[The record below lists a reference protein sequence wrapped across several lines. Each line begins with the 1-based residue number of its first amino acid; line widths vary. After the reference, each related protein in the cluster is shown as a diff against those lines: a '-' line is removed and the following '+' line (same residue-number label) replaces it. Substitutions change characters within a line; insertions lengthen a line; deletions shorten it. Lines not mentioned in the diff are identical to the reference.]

1 MSNRRRSPQENGRL
15 SAKRKSEAVRSI
27 RATTASK
34 SSPRPNRCSIDLR
47 STRTIRFCGPE
58 NCFYTLLA
66 DLAKNKAFP
75 PSPGRYFLIL
85 FLGLTCG
92 VRAQTDLEHTL
103 SGYVEDAASGE
114 KLIGAVLHEPMLRQ
128 GTTTNRYGFFS
139 LTLPAGTLRVVVSHI
154 GYQSDT
160 LATRLEQDLQ
170 LNIAL
175 QPRPLEMGTVQV
187 EAERLDP
194 IQEQSRMSVVQVPV
208 RQIKNA
214 PVLMGEVDVLK
225 TLQLL
230 PGVQS
235 GAEGMSGLYVR
246 GGSPDQNLILLD
258 DAPVYNVSHLFGFFS
273 VFNANTIKNVQ
284 LTKAGFPARYGGRL
298 SSVLEIDMKDGNMKE
313 FEAEGSVGLIASQ
326 LTVQG
331 PLRKDRTSFIL
342 SGRRT
347 YFDLLMRPFLS
358 GDDRGGYHFYDV
370 NAKVN
375 HIFSPRSRVYLSW
388 YGGDDRFWSDFE
400 DEYGSGNFREENST
414 AANFG
419 WGNVT
424 STLRWNYLFSNR
436 LFGNL
441 TAIYSRY
448 QLTTNVDDRST
459 VISDG
464 DRESETLRLRYLSG
478 IRDWGLK
485 LDLDYIP
492 DPTHY
497 IRFGGSGTLH
507 TYRPGA
513 AQIKFNPF
521 DGTPE
526 DTTLAAQETDA
537 MEYSLYA
544 EDDVHLSSRLK
555 ANLGLHTSGFLVD
568 GEFYTSLQPR
578 VSTRYLLPSD
588 WAVKASYARMRQ
600 YIHLLSNSTVGL
612 PTDLWLPATGRVR
625 PQRSE
630 QVGLGLARQ
639 LKEQYEFSVEGYYKT
654 MDELIE
660 YREGASF
667 LVGFGESEDWQDKVE
682 TGRGWSYGAELFLQK
697 KRGRTT
703 GWAGYT
709 LSWTRRRFDQLNEG
723 RSFPYRYDRRHDA
736 SLVLSHQMSRS
747 LSLSLTWVYGTGNA
761 VTLPVARYYSDR
773 DGAWAIRLPQPYLPY
788 VPYETVVYGER
799 NGYRMAA
806 FHHLDLSFNFGLAE
820 SDRHGFSLGVYNAY
834 NRKNPFFIYFEE
846 RYDYARDVRR
856 FRAKQVSLFPLL
868 PWINYRFKF

>member
-1 MSNRRRSPQENGRL
+1 MPARRHGGW
-15 SAKRKSEAVRSI
+15 
-27 RATTASK
+27 T
-34 SSPRPNRCSIDLR
+34 
-47 STRTIRFCGPE
+47 GPLAAG
-58 NCFYTLLA
+58 LL
-66 DLAKNKAFP
+66 
-75 PSPGRYFLIL
+75 
-85 FLGLTCG
+85 LGLAG
-92 VRAQTDLEHTL
+92 GARAQDGDKHTL
-103 SGYVEDAASGE
+103 SGYVEDASSGE
-114 KLIGAVLHEPMLRQ
+114 KLIGAVLHEPDLRQ

-139 LTLPAGTLRVVVSHI
+139 LTLPAGALRVVVSHI

-175 QPRPLEMGTVQV
+175 EPEPLEMETVEV
-187 EAERLDP
+187 RAERLDP
-194 IQEQSRMSVVQVPV
+194 IQQESRMSVVQVPV
-208 RQIKNA
+208 RQIKSA

-273 VFNANTIKNVQ
+273 VFNANAVKNVQ

-342 SGRRT
+342 SARRT
-347 YFDLLMRPFLS
+347 YFDLLIRPFAPR
-358 GDDRGGYHFYDV
+358 DEKGGYHFYDV

-388 YGGDDRFWSDFE
+388 YGGDDRFWSEFE
-400 DEYGSGNFREENST
+400 DEYGSGRYREENAT

-424 STLRWNYLFSNR
+424 STLRWNYLFGNR

-448 QLTTNVDDRST
+448 QLTTKVDDRST
-459 VISDG
+459 VITG
-464 DRESETLRLRYLSG
+464 GLRESETLRLRYLSG

-492 DPTHY
+492 DPAHY
-497 IRFGGSGTLH
+497 IRVGGSGTLH

-513 AQIKFNPF
+513 AQIKYNPF
-521 DGTPE
+521 DGAPE
-526 DTTLAAQETDA
+526 DTTLTAKVTDA
-537 MEYSLYA
+537 LEYSLYG
-544 EDDVHLSSRLK
+544 EDDVHLTDRLK

-568 GEFYTSLQPR
+568 DELYTSLQPR
-578 VSTRYLLPSD
+578 LSMRYLLPSD
-588 WAVKASYARMRQ
+588 WAVKASYAQMRQ

-630 QVGLGLARQ
+630 QVGVGLARQ

-761 VTLPVARYYSDR
+761 VTLPVARYYSDPS
-773 DGAWAIRLPQPYLPY
+773 GPGTIRLPRPYLPH
-788 VPYETVVYGER
+788 ETVVYGER
-799 NGYRMAA
+799 NGYRMSA
-806 FHHLDLSFNFGLAE
+806 FHHLDLSLNLGGYGQGG
-820 SDRHGFSLGVYNAY
+820 RHGFSLGVYNAY
-834 NRKNPFFIYFEE
+834 NRKNPFFIYFEDN
-846 RYDYARDVRR
+846 YDDDRDTRR

>member
-1 MSNRRRSPQENGRL
+1 MIFGSQSTEPFIPVPTPFP
-15 SAKRKSEAVRSI
+15 VRF
-27 RATTASK
+27 
-34 SSPRPNRCSIDLR
+34 LV
-47 STRTIRFCGPE
+47 
-58 NCFYTLLA
+58 LL
-66 DLAKNKAFP
+66 L
-75 PSPGRYFLIL
+75 
-85 FLGLTCG
+85 LGLASG
-92 VRAQTDLEHTL
+92 AGAQGAPKHTL

-114 KLIGAVLHEPMLRQ
+114 KLIGAVLHEPDLQQ
-128 GTTTNRYGFFS
+128 GTTTNRFGFFS
-139 LTLPAGTLRVVVSHI
+139 LTLPAGSLRVVVSHI
-154 GYQSDT
+154 GYRSDT
-160 LATRLEQDLQ
+160 LATDLGRDLQ

-175 QPRPLEMGTVQV
+175 EPTPLEMEAV
-187 EAERLDP
+187 ETKAERLDP
-194 IQEQSRMSVVQVPV
+194 IQEQTRMSVVQVPI
-208 RQIKNA
+208 RQIESA
-214 PVLMGEVDVLK
+214 PALMGEVDVLK

-235 GAEGMSGLYVR
+235 GTEGMSGLYVR

-258 DAPVYNVSHLFGFFS
+258 DAPVYNASHLFGFFS
-273 VFNANTIKNVQ
+273 VFNANAIKNVQ

-331 PLRKDRTSFIL
+331 PLSRDRTSFII

-347 YFDLLMRPFLS
+347 YIDMLIRPFMRS
-358 GDDRGGYHFYDV
+358 DEKGGYHFYDL
-370 NAKVN
+370 NAKLN
-375 HIFSPRSRVYLSW
+375 HIFSPSSRVYLSL
-388 YGGDDRFWSDFE
+388 YSGDDRFWNDVK
-400 DEYGSGNFREENST
+400 DEYGWGDNREEDSIE
-414 AANFG
+414 ADFG

-436 LFGNL
+436 LFANL
-441 TAIYSRY
+441 TAIFSRY
-448 QLTTNVDDRST
+448 QFSTNVDQRSIE
-459 VISDG
+459 VIDG
-464 DRESETLRLRYLSG
+464 ERESQTLRLRYLSG

-513 AQIKFNPF
+513 AQIKYNPL

-526 DTTLAAQETDA
+526 DTTLTARVTDA
-537 MEYSLYA
+537 LEYSLYA
-544 EDDVHLSSRLK
+544 EDDVRLTSRLK

-568 GEFYTSLQPR
+568 DELYTSLQPR
-578 VSTRYLLPSD
+578 VSMRYLLTSD
-588 WAVKASYARMRQ
+588 WALKTSYAQMRQ
-600 YIHLLSNSTVGL
+600 YIHLLSNSSVGL

-625 PQRSE
+625 PQRSR

-639 LKEQYEFSVEGYYKT
+639 LEEQYELSIEGYYKT
-654 MDELIE
+654 MTELIE

-667 LVGFGESEDWQDKVE
+667 LLGFGESDDWQDRVE

-709 LSWTRRRFDQLNEG
+709 LSWTRRRFEELNEG
-723 RSFPYRYDRRHDA
+723 RTFPYRYDRRHDVA
-736 SLVLSHQMSRS
+736 VVLSRQ
-747 LSLSLTWVYGTGNA
+747 LSGSTSFSLTWVYGTGNA
-761 VTLPVARYYSDR
+761 ATLPVARYFSDR
-773 DGAWAIRLPQPYLPY
+773 DGPGSLRLPRPYYLPW
-788 VPYETVVYGER
+788 ETVIYGER

-806 FHHLDLSFNFGLAE
+806 FHHLDFSVNFGLAD

-834 NRKNPFFIYFEE
+834 NRKNPFFIYFED
-846 RYDYARDVRR
+846 RYNETTGALQY
-856 FRAKQVSLFPLL
+856 RAKQVSLFPLI

>member
-1 MSNRRRSPQENGRL
+1 MRPARRHGGW
-15 SAKRKSEAVRSI
+15 
-27 RATTASK
+27 T
-34 SSPRPNRCSIDLR
+34 
-47 STRTIRFCGPE
+47 GPLAAG
-58 NCFYTLLA
+58 LL
-66 DLAKNKAFP
+66 L
-75 PSPGRYFLIL
+75 
-85 FLGLTCG
+85 LGLAG
-92 VRAQTDLEHTL
+92 GARAQDGDKHTL
-103 SGYVEDAASGE
+103 SGYVEDASSGE
-114 KLIGAVLHEPMLRQ
+114 KLIGAVLHEPDLRQ

-139 LTLPAGTLRVVVSHI
+139 LTLPAGALRVVVSHI

-160 LATRLEQDLQ
+160 LATRLEQDQQ

-175 QPRPLEMGTVQV
+175 EPKPLEMETVEV
-187 EAERLDP
+187 RAERLDP
-194 IQEQSRMSVVQVPV
+194 IQQESRMSVVQVPV
-208 RQIKNA
+208 RQIKSA

-273 VFNANTIKNVQ
+273 VFNANAVKNVQ

-331 PLRKDRTSFIL
+331 PLSKDRTSFIL

-347 YFDLLMRPFLS
+347 YADLLVRPFLPS
-358 GDDRGGYHFYDV
+358 DDRGGYHFYDV

-388 YGGDDRFWSDFE
+388 YGGDDRFWSEFE
-400 DEYGSGNFREENST
+400 DEYGSGRYREENAT

-424 STLRWNYLFSNR
+424 STLRWNYLFGNR

-448 QLTTNVDDRST
+448 QLTTKVDDRST
-459 VISDG
+459 VITG
-464 DRESETLRLRYLSG
+464 GLRESETLRLRYLSG

-492 DPTHY
+492 DPAHY
-497 IRFGGSGTLH
+497 IRVGGSGTLH

-513 AQIKFNPF
+513 AQIKFNPL
-521 DGTPE
+521 DGAPE
-526 DTTLAAQETDA
+526 DTTLTAKVTDA

-544 EDDVHLSSRLK
+544 EDDVHLTDRLK

-568 GEFYTSLQPR
+568 DEVYTSLQPR
-578 VSTRYLLPSD
+578 LSMRYLLPSD

-612 PTDLWLPATGRVR
+612 PTDLWLPATERVR

-630 QVGLGLARQ
+630 QVGVGLARQ

-761 VTLPVARYYSDR
+761 VTLPEARYYPFR
-773 DGAWAIRLPQPYLPY
+773 PAGTIRLPRVYTSSLS
-788 VPYETVVYGER
+788 YETVVYGER
-799 NGYRMAA
+799 NGYRMSA
-806 FHHLDLSFNFGLAE
+806 FHHLDLSLNLGGYGQGG
-820 SDRHGFSLGVYNAY
+820 RHGFSLGVYNAY
-834 NRKNPFFIYFEE
+834 NRKNPFFIYFEDN
-846 RYDYARDVRR
+846 YDDDRDTRR

>member
-1 MSNRRRSPQENGRL
+1 MKAPRRSVGWARPT
-15 SAKRKSEAVRSI
+15 EA
-27 RATTASK
+27 
-34 SSPRPNRCSIDLR
+34 
-47 STRTIRFCGPE
+47 F
-58 NCFYTLLA
+58 LLV
-66 DLAKNKAFP
+66 
-75 PSPGRYFLIL
+75 
-85 FLGLTCG
+85 LGLSG
-92 VRAQTDLEHTL
+92 GAGAQGAQKHTL
-103 SGYVEDAASGE
+103 SGYVEDASSGE
-114 KLIGAVLHEPMLRQ
+114 KLIGAVLHEPDLRQ

-139 LTLPAGTLRVVVSHI
+139 LTLPAGARRVVVSHI

-160 LATRLEQDLQ
+160 LATGLEQDLQ

-175 QPRPLEMGTVQV
+175 EPEPLEMEAVEV

-194 IQEQSRMSVVQVPV
+194 IQLESRMSVVQVPV
-208 RQIKNA
+208 RQIKSA

-273 VFNANTIKNVQ
+273 VFNADAIKNVQ

-331 PLRKDRTSFIL
+331 PLRKDRTSFIV

-347 YFDLLMRPFLS
+347 YADLLVRPFLPS
-358 GDDRGGYHFYDV
+358 DDRGGYHFYDV

-388 YGGDDRFWSDFE
+388 YGGDDRFWSEFE
-400 DEYGSGNFREENST
+400 DQYGRQGFREENATS
-414 AANFG
+414 ANFG

-448 QLTTNVDDRST
+448 QLSTEVDDRST
-459 VISDG
+459 VISNG

-492 DPTHY
+492 DPAHY
-497 IRFGGSGTLH
+497 IRVGGSGTLH

-513 AQIKFNPF
+513 AHIKFDPI

-526 DTTLAAQETDA
+526 DTTLTAQVTDA

-544 EDDVHLSSRLK
+544 EDDVRLTDLLK

-568 GEFYTSLQPR
+568 GEIYTSLQPR
-578 VSTRYLLPSD
+578 VSLRYLLPSD
-588 WAVKASYARMRQ
+588 WAVKASYAQMRQ

-612 PTDLWLPATGRVR
+612 PTDLWLPATERVR
-625 PQRSE
+625 PQRSQ
-630 QVGLGLARQ
+630 QVGVGLARQ
-639 LKEQYEFSVEGYYKT
+639 LREQYEFSIEGYYKT

-709 LSWTRRRFDQLNEG
+709 LSWSRRRFDGLNEG

-736 SLVLSHQMSRS
+736 ALVLSHQVSRS
-747 LSLSLTWVYGTGNA
+747 FSLSVTWVYGTGNA
-761 VTLPVARYYSDR
+761 VTLPLARYYSD
-773 DGAWAIRLPQPYLPY
+773 AIAPGSLRLPRPYLPN
-788 VPYETVVYGER
+788 ETVVYGER
-799 NGYRMAA
+799 NGYRMSA
-806 FHHLDLSFNFGLAE
+806 FHHLDLSLNLGGYGQGG
-820 SDRHGFSLGVYNAY
+820 RHGFSLGVYNAY

-846 RYDYARDVRR
+846 RNDYNREIRQ

>member
-1 MSNRRRSPQENGRL
+1 MRPARRHGGWTGPL
-15 SAKRKSEAVRSI
+15 AAV
-27 RATTASK
+27 
-34 SSPRPNRCSIDLR
+34 
-47 STRTIRFCGPE
+47 
-58 NCFYTLLA
+58 LL
-66 DLAKNKAFP
+66 
-75 PSPGRYFLIL
+75 
-85 FLGLTCG
+85 LGLAG
-92 VRAQTDLEHTL
+92 GARAQDGDKHTL
-103 SGYVEDAASGE
+103 SGYVEDASSGE
-114 KLIGAVLHEPMLRQ
+114 KLIGAVLHEPDLRQ

-139 LTLPAGTLRVVVSHI
+139 LTLPAGALRVVVSHI

-175 QPRPLEMGTVQV
+175 EPEPLEMETVEV
-187 EAERLDP
+187 RAERLDP
-194 IQEQSRMSVVQVPV
+194 IQQESRMSVVQVPV
-208 RQIKNA
+208 RQIKSA

-273 VFNANTIKNVQ
+273 VFNANAIKNVQ

-347 YFDLLMRPFLS
+347 YFDLLMRPFLR

-388 YGGDDRFWSDFE
+388 YGGDDRFWSEFE
-400 DEYGSGNFREENST
+400 DDGGGRNREENATS
-414 AANFG
+414 ANFG

-441 TAIYSRY
+441 TAIFSRY

-459 VISDG
+459 VIRDG

-492 DPTHY
+492 DPAHY
-497 IRFGGSGTLH
+497 IRAGGSGTLH

-513 AQIKFNPF
+513 AQIKYNPF
-521 DGTPE
+521 DGAPE
-526 DTTLAAQETDA
+526 DTPLTAKVTDA
-537 MEYSLYA
+537 LEYSLYG
-544 EDDVHLSSRLK
+544 EDDVHLTDRLK

-568 GEFYTSLQPR
+568 DELYTSLQPR
-578 VSTRYLLPSD
+578 LSMRYLLPSD
-588 WAVKASYARMRQ
+588 WAVKASYAQMRQ

-630 QVGLGLARQ
+630 QVGVGLARQ

-667 LVGFGESEDWQDKVE
+667 LVGFGESDDWQDKVE
-682 TGRGWSYGAELFLQK
+682 TGRSWSYGAELFLQK

-736 SLVLSHQMSRS
+736 ALVLSHQMSRS
-747 LSLSLTWVYGTGNA
+747 LSLSVTWVYGTGNA
-761 VTLPVARYYSDR
+761 VTLPVARYYSDPS
-773 DGAWAIRLPQPYLPY
+773 GPGTIRLPQLYLPH
-788 VPYETVVYGER
+788 ETVVYGER
-799 NGYRMAA
+799 NGYRMSA
-806 FHHLDLSFNFGLAE
+806 FHHLDLSLNLGGYGQGG
-820 SDRHGFSLGVYNAY
+820 RHGFSLGVYNAY
-834 NRKNPFFIYFEE
+834 NRKNPFFIYFEDN
-846 RYDYARDVRR
+846 YDDDRDTRR

>member
-1 MSNRRRSPQENGRL
+1 MRPARRCGGW
-15 SAKRKSEAVRSI
+15 A
-27 RATTASK
+27 
-34 SSPRPNRCSIDLR
+34 RPLA
-47 STRTIRFCGPE
+47 G
-58 NCFYTLLA
+58 LL
-66 DLAKNKAFP
+66 LV
-75 PSPGRYFLIL
+75 
-85 FLGLTCG
+85 LGLAG
-92 VRAQTDLEHTL
+92 GADAQGAQKHTL
-103 SGYVEDAASGE
+103 SGYVEDASSGE
-114 KLIGAVLHEPMLRQ
+114 KLIGAVLHEPDLRQ

-139 LTLPAGTLRVVVSHI
+139 LTLPAGSLRVVVSHI

-160 LATRLEQDLQ
+160 LATRLEQDQQ

-175 QPRPLEMGTVQV
+175 EPKPLEMETVEV
-187 EAERLDP
+187 RAERLDP
-194 IQEQSRMSVVQVPV
+194 IQQESRMSVVQVPV
-208 RQIKNA
+208 RQIKSA

-273 VFNANTIKNVQ
+273 VFNANAVKNVQ

-347 YFDLLMRPFLS
+347 YADLLARPFLRS
-358 GDDRGGYHFYDV
+358 DDRGGYHFYDV

-388 YGGDDRFWSDFE
+388 YGGDDRFWSEFE
-400 DEYGSGNFREENST
+400 DDGGGRYREEKATS
-414 AANFG
+414 ANFG

-441 TAIYSRY
+441 TAIFSRY

-492 DPTHY
+492 DPAHY
-497 IRFGGSGTLH
+497 IRVGGSGTLH

-521 DGTPE
+521 DGAPE
-526 DTTLAAQETDA
+526 DTTLTAKVTDA
-537 MEYSLYA
+537 LEYSLYG
-544 EDDVHLSSRLK
+544 EDDVHLTDRLK

-568 GEFYTSLQPR
+568 DEVYTSLQPR
-578 VSTRYLLPSD
+578 LSMRYLLPSD
-588 WAVKASYARMRQ
+588 WAVKASYAQMAPVHPPALQQHRRPAHRPVAAGHRARAPPAVGAGRRRPGPAVEGAVRVQ
-600 YIHLLSNSTVGL
+600 RGGVLQDHGRADRVPGGGELPRGLRRERGLAGQGRDGAGLVVRRRAVPAEEARPHHRLGRLHPLLDPPALRPVERRAVLPLPLRPPPRRLPRPLPPGVAFPLALPHLGL
-612 PTDLWLPATGRVR
+612 RDGQRRDPSRGPVLQR
-625 PQRSE
+625 PQR
-630 QVGLGLARQ
+630 ARDHP
-639 LKEQYEFSVEGYYKT
+639 V
-654 MDELIE
+654 
-660 YREGASF
+660 A
-667 LVGFGESEDWQDKVE
+667 
-682 TGRGWSYGAELFLQK
+682 
-697 KRGRTT
+697 
-703 GWAGYT
+703 
-709 LSWTRRRFDQLNEG
+709 
-723 RSFPYRYDRRHDA
+723 P
-736 SLVLSHQMSRS
+736 
-747 LSLSLTWVYGTGNA
+747 
-761 VTLPVARYYSDR
+761 TLPA
-773 DGAWAIRLPQPYLPY
+773 P
-788 VPYETVVYGER
+788 
-799 NGYRMAA
+799 
-806 FHHLDLSFNFGLAE
+806 
-820 SDRHGFSLGVYNAY
+820 
-834 NRKNPFFIYFEE
+834 
-846 RYDYARDVRR
+846 
-856 FRAKQVSLFPLL
+856 
-868 PWINYRFKF
+868 

>member
-1 MSNRRRSPQENGRL
+1 MNYSGY
-15 SAKRKSEAVRSI
+15 VR
-27 RATTASK
+27 
-34 SSPRPNRCSIDLR
+34 P
-47 STRTIRFCGPE
+47 F
-58 NCFYTLLA
+58 LA
-66 DLAKNKAFP
+66 DENFQRTTKTALGTTRGGLAPDLGELEDMQDCCSAPGAGTAMKAALLP
-75 PSPGRYFLIL
+75 PVLVLL
-85 FLGLTCG
+85 FGVVLTCS
-92 VRAQTDLEHTL
+92 VRAQDHIKHTL

-114 KLIGAVLHEPMLRQ
+114 KLIGAVLHEPSLRQ

-139 LTLPAGTLRVVVSHI
+139 LTLPAGQLRVVISHI
-154 GYQSDT
+154 GYRSDT
-160 LATRLEQDLQ
+160 LSTRLDADLQ
-170 LNIAL
+170 LTVAL
-175 QPRPLEMGTVQV
+175 QPAPVAMGMVKV
-187 EAERLDP
+187 EAERHDP
-194 IQEQSRMSVVQVPV
+194 IQEQSQMSVVRVPV
-208 RQIKNA
+208 RQIESA
-214 PVLMGEVDVLK
+214 PALMGEVDVLK

-235 GAEGMSGLYVR
+235 GTEGMSGLYVR

-258 DAPVYNVSHLFGFFS
+258 DAPVYNASHLFGFFS
-273 VFNANTIKNVQ
+273 VFNTNAIKNVQ

-313 FEAEGSVGLIASQ
+313 FEAEGSVGIIASQ

-347 YFDLLMRPFLS
+347 YIDLLVRPFMPS
-358 GDDRGGYHFYDV
+358 DERGGYHFYDL
-370 NAKVN
+370 NAKLN
-375 HIFSPRSRVYLSW
+375 HIFSPSNRVYLSL
-388 YGGDDRFWSDFE
+388 YSGDDRFWSDFN
-400 DEYGSGNFREENST
+400 DEYGAGAYREEDST
-414 AANFG
+414 EADFG

-448 QLTTNVDDRST
+448 RFSTNVDRRT
-459 VISDG
+459 LQIMEG
-464 DRESETLRLRYLSG
+464 ERESETLRLRYLSG

-507 TYRPGA
+507 TYSPGA
-513 AQIKFNPF
+513 AQIKFDPF
-521 DGTPE
+521 EGALE

-537 MEYSLYA
+537 LEYSLYA
-544 EDDVHLSSRLK
+544 EDDLRLSSRLK
-555 ANLGLHTSGFLVD
+555 VNLGVHTSGFLVD
-568 GEFYTSLQPR
+568 EEFYASLQPR
-578 VSTRYLLPSD
+578 VSMRYLLTPD
-588 WAVKASYARMRQ
+588 WAVKTSYAQMRQ

-625 PQRSE
+625 PQRSR

-639 LKEQYEFSVEGYYKT
+639 LEEHYELSIEGYYKT
-654 MDELIE
+654 MTELIE
-660 YREGASF
+660 YREGATF
-667 LVGFGESEDWQDKVE
+667 LVGSGESEDWQDKVA
-682 TGRGWSYGAELFLQK
+682 TGKGWSYGAELFLQK

-709 LSWTRRRFDQLNEG
+709 LSWTRRQFEELNEG
-723 RSFPYRYDRRHDA
+723 RTFPYRYDRRHDVA
-736 SLVLSHQMSRS
+736 VVLSRQ
-747 LSLSLTWVYGTGNA
+747 LSGSTSFSLTWVYGTGNA
-761 VTLPVARYYSDR
+761 ATLPVTRYDTDAEEPGST
-773 DGAWAIRLPQPYLPY
+773 RLPWPNYLPN
-788 VPYETVVYGER
+788 ETVIYGKR

-806 FHHLDLSFNFGLAE
+806 FHHLDLSVNFGVAD

-834 NRKNPFFIYFEE
+834 NRKNPFFIYFED
-846 RYDYARDVRR
+846 RYDYEREVRQ